1 MSILLKGRNIEHSY
15 REGKIVTPV
24 LKGVNL
30 DIQASRMTAIVG
42 KSGSGKSTL
51 LHILGTLDTPTKGE
65 IVFKDTVI
73 TALSDRQ
80 KAHFRNRHL
89 GFIYQFHHLL
99 DDFSVLENVM
109 LPLLIAHAEK
119 DLAKSRATYLLERV
133 GLSDRLRYLP
143 SELSGGERQRVAIA
157 RALVH
162 SPELILADEPTGN
175 LDEGNAATVFNL
187 FRELVNDEKT
197 AVVMVTH
204 DLSLARQ
211 CDEILEMQ
219 GGVVLSRPLPGEN
232 ELEASASFR
241 TEGATTSK
249 SHKARASEA
258 SMASRASDEAD
269 ITGAASARAA
279 NVTRTSEIESVAGS
293 LSKAQVAGAGTAGIS
308 MGEAQVGAGNEH
320 LLNSCAHQFASEN
333 ASDNSAENTSK
344 TSGLAS
350 SAADNRGNESSS
362 EADGQHHLKSSLLE
376 DTSEVETIE
385 EDGSTVIFLQ
395 HDGSNHA
402 LEEHVKR

>member
-1 MSILLKGRNIEHSY
+1 MGNGVGMSILLKGRNIEHSY

-51 LHILGTLDTPTKGE
+51 LHILGTLDTPDKGE
-65 IVFKDTVI
+65 ILFKNTEI
-73 TALSDRQ
+73 TSLNDRQ

-109 LPLLIAHAEK
+109 LPLLIAHAER

-157 RALVH
+157 RAMVH

-175 LDEGNAATVFNL
+175 LDEGNAATVFEL
-187 FRELVNDEKT
+187 FRELVRDEKT

-219 GGVVLSRPLPGEN
+219 GGLVLSNHPLQDNDLDDEGHSVE
-232 ELEASASFR
+232 SA
-241 TEGATTSK
+241 
-249 SHKARASEA
+249 
-258 SMASRASDEAD
+258 
-269 ITGAASARAA
+269 
-279 NVTRTSEIESVAGS
+279 
-293 LSKAQVAGAGTAGIS
+293 
-308 MGEAQVGAGNEH
+308 
-320 LLNSCAHQFASEN
+320 
-333 ASDNSAENTSK
+333 
-344 TSGLAS
+344 AS
-350 SAADNRGNESSS
+350 SADGEDIKVGGAQQERDARDEQNELNAYYERNEIQLKDGASLDQNNQS
-362 EADGQHHLKSSLLE
+362 ESVHSESKSEPLGGKSTILD

-385 EDGSTVIFLQ
+385 EDGSAVIFLQ

-402 LEEHVKR
+402 LEKIEPDRK